1 MTQGQTPA
9 SKDDTATDGHTGRG
23 HHLKEKAVHEGIR
36 FLIMFL
42 YLFVMFGL
50 FRIHESI
57 ILAQHNIALTHYGF
71 ALVNALVL
79 AKVML
84 VAEDLHLGRRFE
96 DGPLIYPV
104 LFKSLLF
111 AILFIGFHVVEHVII
126 ALWHGE
132 GILQGVPEFGG
143 GGITGV
149 ISVGVIMS
157 VVLIPF
163 FAFVEIS
170 RLFGAGALKTLIF
183 KRSPKDFVID
193 VKLRGQ

>member
-9 SKDDTATDGHTGRG
+9 SKDHTAADSHAGRG
-23 HHLKEKAVHEGIR
+23 HRFKEKAVHEGSR

-50 FRIHESI
+50 FTIHEFI
-57 ILAQHNIALTHYGF
+57 ILAQHNISFTHYGF

-84 VAEDLHLGRRFE
+84 VAEDLRLGRRFE

-143 GGITGV
+143 GGIKGV
-149 ISVGVIMS
+149 FSVGVIMS

-163 FAFVEIS
+163 FAFVEM
-170 RLFGAGALKTLIF
+170 RRVFGPRALNTLIF
-183 KRSPKDFVID
+183 KRSPKDFVIEF
-193 VKLRGQ
+193 KLRGQ